1 VEFTLSQ
8 STVNKFK
15 KGIFML
21 QIKDL
26 DVFYGHA
33 QALHGINVQVPKGQI
48 TALVGA
54 NGAGKSTLMRCIS
67 GLVKNSRGSILLENN
82 PIHNL
87 RPHQIV
93 RRGLIQ
99 VPEGRKLFPS
109 LTVQENLEMG
119 SMHPEA
125 KKKRAET
132 MEYVYNLLPRLSER
146 SKQITGTLSGGEQQM
161 VAFGRALMSLPRVL
175 IMDEPSI
182 GLAPLV
188 VKEMYETVKK
198 LNDSGATIFLI
209 EQNLRASLKLA
220 HRGYVI
226 ENGRIVIRG
235 TSKELLSD
243 ERTVKAY
250 FGSNKKS

>member
-1 VEFTLSQ
+1 
-8 STVNKFK
+8 
-15 KGIFML
+15 ML

-26 DVFYGHA
+26 DVFYGRA
-33 QALHGINVQVPKGQI
+33 QALHGINVQVLKGQI

-67 GLVKNSRGSILLENN
+67 GLVKNSRGSILLEND
-82 PIHNL
+82 PIHKL

-109 LTVQENLEMG
+109 LSVQENLEMG

-125 KKKRAET
+125 KQKRAET

-161 VAFGRALMSLPRVL
+161 VAFGRALMGLPRVL

-188 VKEMYETVKK
+188 VKEMYDTVKK
-198 LNDSGATIFLI
+198 LHDSGATIFLV

-226 ENGRIVIRG
+226 ENGKIMLEG
-235 TSKELLSD
+235 TSQELLSD

-250 FGSNKKS
+250 FGSL

>member
-1 VEFTLSQ
+1 
-8 STVNKFK
+8 
-15 KGIFML
+15 ML

-26 DVFYGHA
+26 DVFYGRA
-33 QALHGINVQVPKGQI
+33 QALHGINVRVLKGQI

-67 GLVKNSRGSILLENN
+67 GLVKNSRGSILLEND
-82 PIHNL
+82 PIHKL

-125 KKKRAET
+125 KQKRAET

-161 VAFGRALMSLPRVL
+161 VAFGRALMGLPRVL

-198 LNDSGATIFLI
+198 LHDSGATIFLV

-226 ENGRIVIRG
+226 ENGRIVLEG
-235 TSKELLSD
+235 KSQELLSD
-243 ERTVKAY
+243 RRTVKAY
-250 FGSNKKS
+250 FGSN